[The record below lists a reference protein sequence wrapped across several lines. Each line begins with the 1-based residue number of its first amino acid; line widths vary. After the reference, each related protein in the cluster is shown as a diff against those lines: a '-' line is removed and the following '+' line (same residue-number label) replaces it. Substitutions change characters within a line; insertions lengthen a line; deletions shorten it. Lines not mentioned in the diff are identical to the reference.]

1 MLRLPKLFAV
11 AVAFVCNL
19 TIAHL
24 PIGISWRDQI
34 AAQEAVRSDEAP
46 KEPAKTAQAEASA
59 KPNTTAKPEATAK
72 PNTTAKPNKTAKP
85 EGNQEPE
92 LARLQILNGSGKKV
106 EIYRLIGVVTD
117 GDGIDGEGNDGEGN
131 RELVAV
137 VEPDKNKMVRTR
149 IGEKITVVEPESQ
162 SQSVVTCVVPVQGY
176 RVGGIPEC
184 YTQRTDAQGFPI
196 VATANVSPYALK
208 EAVYLVDQMLA
219 HRPDIRTAMIQSG
232 ARLCIIG
239 WNEFTT
245 DLPEW
250 DWLARNPLPDYPGIS
265 PKDFYDARAR
275 GMGGSLFDPF
285 CSCGEENLLCYPGD
299 PYSTENILIHEF
311 AHNIHLRGLVN
322 VDPTFDN
329 RLKKA
334 YESAMEQGLWKSKY
348 ASVSYHE
355 YFAEGVQSWF
365 DNNRQDDHDHN
376 HVNTRQELIEYDPGL
391 ADLCKEV
398 FGETQLRY
406 TKPQTRLSDHLSG
419 YDPSTAPTFVWPDRI
434 KHAQREILRRA
445 QSR

>member
-1 MLRLPKLFAV
+1 MSRISLLTRFRILTVNSVSKRLRLPKLFAV
-11 AVAFVCNL
+11 AGAFACSAGILEPSTDIVE
-19 TIAHL
+19 L
-24 PIGISWRDQI
+24 PTVNSWQNQV
-34 AAQEAVRSDEAP
+34 AAQEAVRSEQA
-46 KEPAKTAQAEASA
+46 PAKTV
-59 KPNTTAKPEATAK
+59 TI
-72 PNTTAKPNKTAKP
+72 AKP
-85 EGNQEPE
+85 EGNREPE
-92 LARLQILNGSGKKV
+92 LARLQVLNGSGKKV
-106 EIYRLIGVVTD
+106 EIYRL
-117 GDGIDGEGNDGEGN
+117 DGEGN
-131 RELVAV
+131 RELIAA
-137 VEPDKNKMVRTR
+137 VEPDKNKMVRPR
-149 IGEKITVVEPESQ
+149 IGEQIMIVEPESQ
-162 SQSVVTCVVPVQGY
+162 SQSVVTSIVPVQGY

-232 ARLCIIG
+232 ARLCVIG

-250 DWLARNPLPDYPGIS
+250 DWLAQNPVPDYPGIS

-322 VDPTFDN
+322 VDPTFDD
-329 RLKKA
+329 RLKNA
-334 YESAMEQGLWKSKY
+334 YDSAMEKDLWKSKY
-348 ASVSYHE
+348 ASVNHHE

-365 DNNRQDDHDHN
+365 DNNRENDHDHN
-376 HVNTRQELIEYDPGL
+376 HVNTRQELIDYDPGL

-406 TKPQTRLSDHLSG
+406 TKPQTRLNDHLSG
-419 YDPSTAPTFVWPDRI
+419 YDPSAAPTFAWPERL
-434 KHAQREILRRA
+434 KHAKSEILRRA
-445 QSR
+445 KSR